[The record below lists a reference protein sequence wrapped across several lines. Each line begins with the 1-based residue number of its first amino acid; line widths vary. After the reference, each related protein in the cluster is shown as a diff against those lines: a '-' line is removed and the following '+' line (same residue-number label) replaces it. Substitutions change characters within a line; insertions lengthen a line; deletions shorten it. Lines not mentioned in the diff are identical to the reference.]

1 MFPDQV
7 MVPLYLSS
15 SLWVEMQDANETSVP
30 EKYWDFVQF
39 KGKMSWVSDDVH
51 INLNSLSRVS
61 GWATFR
67 NLN

>member
-15 SLWVEMQDANETSVP
+15 SLWVEMQDTNEISVP

-61 GWATFR
+61 GWASFR

>member
-15 SLWVEMQDANETSVP
+15 SLWVEMQDTNEISVP

-39 KGKMSWVSDDVH
+39 KGKISWVSDDVH